1 MTKVSVIVPV
11 GAMRGKLQ
19 RLEAWVKSEVTDSV
33 DYVFVVDDYGDGTYD
48 ELESILRT
56 TAGVN
61 FTLVRGFF
69 GNPGLARNYGM
80 NYTRA
85 PWITFWDSDDI
96 GHPVQLVKNIE
107 KAEAIGKPIVISG
120 AIIHKDGSNNG
131 IQFLSQPSKDSE
143 IVNLPGMWRFS
154 FRRELISD
162 LRFQA
167 FRMGEDQAFLI
178 EVLQKSNHKYFDPTV
193 VYEYFMNQEGQLTS
207 NPIAIQELGLTL
219 KYLTKWFSQI
229 DKPETIVTFLYL
241 RMCATLFV
249 RKIDRKSSLG
259 QIVRAAIHWPVR
271 TCTFFRVFLS
281 ERPK

>member
-19 RLEAWVKSEVTDSV
+19 HLEAWVKSEVVDSV
-33 DYVFVVDDYGDGTYD
+33 HYVFVVDDCGDGTRD
-48 ELESILRT
+48 ELESILST
-56 TAGVN
+56 TTGVK
-61 FTLVRGFF
+61 FTLVSGFF

-80 NYTRA
+80 NYA
-85 PWITFWDSDDI
+85 IGPWITFWDSDDI

-107 KAEAIGKPIVISG
+107 NAEALGKPIVISG

-131 IQFLSQPSKDSE
+131 KQFLSQPSKDSE

-154 FRRELISD
+154 FRRDLISD

-178 EVLQKSNHKYFDPTV
+178 EALQKSNHKYFDPTV
-193 VYEYFMNQEGQLTS
+193 VYEYFLNQEGQLTS
-207 NPIAIQELGLTL
+207 NSRAIQELGLTL
-219 KYLTKWFSQI
+219 KYLTKWLSQI

-241 RMCATLFV
+241 RMCVTLFV
-249 RKIDRKSSLG
+249 RNIDRKSALW
-259 QIVRAAIHWPVR
+259 QIVRAVIHRPVR
-271 TCTFFRVFLS
+271 TGTFFRVVLS
-281 ERPK
+281 ERRK